1 MYRVLFR
8 NESKQLPVP
17 LLLTCERTASRVMRR
32 LNLRGEVG
40 VTFVGDQGMQEFGH
54 GKTDVLAFP
63 YSQSGDIGDVFINF
77 DYLSRTRKLRD
88 QHIRCEE
95 LLVHALV
102 HLKGYTHS
110 NFRDYVCMRNKEIDL
125 LGRPCLPPWQK
136 RLAY

>member
-1 MYRVLFR
+1 M
-8 NESKQLPVP
+8 E
-17 LLLTCERTASRVMRR
+17 
-32 LNLRGEVG
+32 
-40 VTFVGDQGMQEFGH
+40 EFGH

-63 YSQSGDIGDVFINF
+63 YAQSGDIGDVFINL
-77 DYLSRTRKLRD
+77 DYLARTRKLRD

-102 HLKGYTHS
+102 HLKGYTHG
-110 NFRDYVCMRNKEIDL
+110 NFENYIRMRNKEIDL